1 MNDFQYIFECNKIES
16 LITLDF
22 ANRKLLLHE
31 DPYGRSSSSKPDYEF
46 SFISIK
52 DNATLIDKIKPF
64 IAEETFAEILF
75 LSEHYAKDLNSPEG
89 KRLFYFKTSCNYS
102 KIKEKPNFKIGFA
115 FLVISIT
122 VFLYYI
128 APLIFSSSTGIK
140 EIINSS
146 NLRLLFFISLM
157 CFSFFVALTLIYF
170 KRIGTIG
177 FNVLGTEDGIYVY
190 DKNNTLNYK
199 WNAFTG
205 KHEVLKGEKSFFFE
219 LKELKYVYNKYGSNT
234 TNKDLKFVGVTNFDF
249 YLKIMISRIP
259 NLNSTKQK

>member
-22 ANRKLLLHE
+22 SNRKLLLHE

-46 SFISIK
+46 SFSSVK
-52 DNATLIDKIKPF
+52 DNAILIGKIKPF
-64 IAEETFAEILF
+64 VAAETFAEILF
-75 LSEHYAKDLNSPEG
+75 LSEYYSKNLDSPEG
-89 KRLFYFKTSCNYS
+89 NRLFYFKTSCNYS
-102 KIKEKPNFKIGFA
+102 KIKEKPNIKIGFA

-128 APLIFSSSTGIK
+128 APLLFSEPTGII
-140 EIINSS
+140 EIINSKI
-146 NLRLLFFISLM
+146 LRLLFFTSIM
-157 CFSFFVALTLIYF
+157 CFTFFVILTLIYF
-170 KRIGTIG
+170 KRIGTKG
-177 FNVLGTEDGIYVY
+177 LNVLGTEDGMYVY
-190 DKNNTLNYK
+190 DKNNTSIYK